1 MRTFTY
7 KKRTLI
13 AYDVEGSGDD
23 VVINIVGV
31 FHGGQHWKE
40 ALREVAAEP
49 ASSRPLS
56 RRAGGFR
63 CRRGALTKPWTR

>member
-1 MRTFTY
+1 MTSAWMRTFTY

-13 AYDVEGSGDD
+13 AYDVEGTGDD

-49 ASSRPLS
+49 AS
-56 RRAGGFR
+56 
-63 CRRGALTKPWTR
+63 